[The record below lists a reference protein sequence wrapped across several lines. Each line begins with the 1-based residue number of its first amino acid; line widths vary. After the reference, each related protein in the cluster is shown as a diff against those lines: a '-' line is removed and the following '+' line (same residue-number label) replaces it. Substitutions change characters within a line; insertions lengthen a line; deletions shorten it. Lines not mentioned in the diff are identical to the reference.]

1 MSDTK
6 STLTAALNGA
16 KPVLVEFYAD
26 WCPHCHRMMPI
37 VEELKQMVGHKADF
51 IQIEGDN
58 NPELMDEYHVN
69 SYPTWLLFKD
79 GQEVWRDGGEK
90 PLSEL
95 RDMIDR
101 FI

>member
-1 MSDTK
+1 MSNLDNK
-6 STLTAALNGA
+6 LAEALNES
-16 KPVLVEFYAD
+16 KPTLAEFYAD

-37 VEELKQMVGHKADF
+37 VEELKQMMGDKVNI

-69 SYPTWLLFKD
+69 SYPTWILFKD

>member
-1 MSDTK
+1 MADLK
-6 STLTAALNGA
+6 HTLEVALNEA
-16 KPVLVEFYAD
+16 KPTLAEFYAD
-26 WCPHCHRMMPI
+26 WCPHCQRMMPI
-37 VEELKQMVGHKADF
+37 VAELKQIIGDKAN
-51 IQIEGDN
+51 IIHIEGDHN
-58 NPELMDEYHVN
+58 EDLMDKYHVN
-69 SYPTWLLFKD
+69 SYPTWILFKD

>member
-1 MSDTK
+1 MSNIKNTLATALDETK
-6 STLTAALNGA
+6 PT
-16 KPVLVEFYAD
+16 LVEFYAD

-37 VEELKQMVGHKADF
+37 VAELRQIVGSKANI
-51 IQIEGDN
+51 IQINGDEN
-58 NPELMDEYHVN
+58 TDLMNHFHVD